1 MPRKAAALLLRP
13 IWQTISTAAVT
24 IVPFINLSLGAI
36 LADRGVVCQPALAT
50 IHFLVGGEV
59 TQWP

>member
-13 IWQTISTAAVT
+13 MVQTISTAAVT
-24 IVPFINLSLGAI
+24 IVPFPNLSLGAI

-50 IHFLVGGEV
+50 IQVFFGFFC
-59 TQWP
+59 

>member
-13 IWQTISTAAVT
+13 IVQTILTAAVT

-50 IHFLVGGEV
+50 IQGFFFL
-59 TQWP
+59 W

>member
-13 IWQTISTAAVT
+13 MWQTISTATAT

-36 LADRGVVCQPALAT
+36 LADRRNDP
-50 IHFLVGGEV
+50 FFS
-59 TQWP
+59 